1 MPASGS
7 SPRLEY
13 KDGILF
19 LPACASITPPVTR
32 IPDCAVI
39 NPTASTFVTSSY
51 VRTPVN
57 VAATPTKLRIVIS
70 GVPLNPA
77 AVPEVF

>member
-1 MPASGS
+1 MFVIAIPPSTSIPA
-7 SPRLEY
+7 R
-13 KDGILF
+13 
-19 LPACASITPPVTR
+19 
-32 IPDCAVI
+32 AVI
-39 NPTASTFVTSSY
+39 NPIESIFVTSSY

-77 AVPEVF
+77 AVPVVS